1 MSITKRRD
9 KVNIESVVKDFI
21 RNELMFGNDG
31 AKLDSNTDLIG
42 SGMLDS
48 VAVLR
53 LILFIEE
60 RFGVHV
66 ADGEVLPDNFRT
78 VDMIRSFVENKQAA
92 TA

>member
-1 MSITKRRD
+1 M
-9 KVNIESVVKDFI
+9 NIESVVKDFI
-21 RNELMFGNDG
+21 RNELMFGSDG
-31 AKLDSNTDLIG
+31 ARLDSATDLIG

-92 TA
+92 TPA

>member
-1 MSITKRRD
+1 M
-9 KVNIESVVKDFI
+9 NIESVVKDFI

>member
-1 MSITKRRD
+1 M
-9 KVNIESVVKDFI
+9 NIESVIKDFI
-21 RNELMFGNDG
+21 RNELMFGSDG
-31 AKLDSNTDLIG
+31 ANLDSSADLIG

-92 TA
+92 TPA